1 MNSEL
6 IYQKKNNLNSWILS
20 IPSMCWLIFFF
31 LIPYLIIFIYSFYQ
45 ADIYD
50 IKPIFTMSAYKNVF
64 SSEYFR
70 SFFISFRLAVF
81 TTGLCLLF
89 GYPVA
94 YFIARSS
101 EKIKNIL
108 LILIIIPFWTN
119 FIIRIFSWRIF
130 LSPEGILNQILMQLN
145 IIDQPLMLIR
155 NDFAVI
161 LVMVYV
167 YLPYMILPLYS
178 NIEKIDFTLL
188 DAAMDLGASH
198 KKAFFKVTLPL
209 SKDGIL
215 AGSILVF
222 IPALGAY
229 IIPQLVGSQDALYIG
244 QIITYKIKNIPRN
257 WPLASALS
265 LMLLFLI
272 SLLLVLFYYIHLNYK
287 KREIVINEE
296 DI

>member
-1 MNSEL
+1 VKSEEYL
-6 IYQKKNNLNSWILS
+6 QKKKNLYSWVLS
-20 IPSMCWLIFFF
+20 FPTMAWLVFFF
-31 LIPYLIIFIYSFYQ
+31 LIPYIIIIIYSFLQ
-45 ADIYD
+45 TDIYD
-50 IKPIFTMSAYKNVF
+50 VKAVF
-64 SSEYFR
+64 SLDAYREVFSVEYLR
-70 SFFISFRLAVF
+70 SFYLSFRLALISTIV
-81 TTGLCLLF
+81 CLLL
-89 GYPVA
+89 GYPAA
-94 YFIARSS
+94 YLIARSS

-108 LILIIIPFWTN
+108 LVLIIIPFLTN

-130 LSPEGILNQILMQLN
+130 LSPEGILNNLLIYFKFTES
-145 IIDQPLMLIR
+145 PLMLIR

-178 NIEKIDFTLL
+178 NIEKMDFSLL
-188 DAAMDLGASH
+188 DAAMDLGAN
-198 KKAFFKVTLPL
+198 KLKAFYKITLPL

-229 IIPQLVGSQDALYIG
+229 IIPQLVGSQDSLYIG

-265 LMLLFLI
+265 LILLLFI
-272 SLLLVLFYYIHLNYK
+272 SVLLVLFYFLHLQFKEKMVELDEN
-287 KREIVINEE
+287 
-296 DI
+296 

>member
-1 MNSEL
+1 VKSEEYL
-6 IYQKKNNLNSWILS
+6 QKKKNLYSWVLS
-20 IPSMCWLIFFF
+20 FPTMAWLVFFF
-31 LIPYLIIFIYSFYQ
+31 LIPYIIIIIYSFLQ
-45 ADIYD
+45 TDIYD
-50 IKPIFTMSAYKNVF
+50 VKAVF
-64 SSEYFR
+64 SLDAYREVFSVEYLR
-70 SFFISFRLAVF
+70 SFYLSFRLALISTIV
-81 TTGLCLLF
+81 CLLL
-89 GYPVA
+89 GYPAA
-94 YFIARSS
+94 YLIARSS

-108 LILIIIPFWTN
+108 LVLIIIPFLTN

-130 LSPEGILNQILMQLN
+130 LSPEGILNNLLIYFKFTES
-145 IIDQPLMLIR
+145 PLMLIR

-178 NIEKIDFTLL
+178 NIEKMDFSLL
-188 DAAMDLGASH
+188 DAAMDLGAN
-198 KKAFFKVTLPL
+198 KLKAFYKITLPL

-229 IIPQLVGSQDALYIG
+229 IIPQLVGSQDSLYIG

-265 LMLLFLI
+265 LILLLFI
-272 SLLLVLFYYIHLNYK
+272 SVLLVLFYFLHIKFKEKMVELDEN
-287 KREIVINEE
+287 
-296 DI
+296 

>member
-1 MNSEL
+1 MA
-6 IYQKKNNLNSWILS
+6 
-20 IPSMCWLIFFF
+20 WLVFFF
-31 LIPYLIIFIYSFYQ
+31 LIPYIIIIIYSFLQ
-45 ADIYD
+45 TDIYD
-50 IKPIFTMSAYKNVF
+50 VKAVF
-64 SSEYFR
+64 SLDAYREVFSVEYLR
-70 SFFISFRLAVF
+70 SFYLSFRLALISTIV
-81 TTGLCLLF
+81 CLLL
-89 GYPVA
+89 GYPAA
-94 YFIARSS
+94 YLIARSS

-108 LILIIIPFWTN
+108 LVLIIIPFLTN

-130 LSPEGILNQILMQLN
+130 LSPEGILNNLLIYFKFTES
-145 IIDQPLMLIR
+145 PLMLIR

-178 NIEKIDFTLL
+178 NIEKMDFSLL
-188 DAAMDLGASH
+188 DAAMDLGAN
-198 KKAFFKVTLPL
+198 KLKAFYKITLPL

-229 IIPQLVGSQDALYIG
+229 IIPQLVGSQDSLYIG

-265 LMLLFLI
+265 LILLLFI
-272 SLLLVLFYYIHLNYK
+272 SVLLVLFYFLHIKFKEKMVELDEN
-287 KREIVINEE
+287 
-296 DI
+296 

>member
-1 MNSEL
+1 MKSEEYL
-6 IYQKKNNLNSWILS
+6 QKKKNLYSWVLS
-20 IPSMCWLIFFF
+20 FPTMAWLVFFF
-31 LIPYLIIFIYSFYQ
+31 LIPYIIIIIYSFLQ
-45 ADIYD
+45 TDIYD
-50 IKPIFTMSAYKNVF
+50 VKAVF
-64 SSEYFR
+64 SLDAYREVFSVEYLR
-70 SFFISFRLAVF
+70 SFYLSFRLALISTIV
-81 TTGLCLLF
+81 CLLL
-89 GYPVA
+89 GYPAA
-94 YFIARSS
+94 YLIARSS

-108 LILIIIPFWTN
+108 LVLIIIPFLTN

-130 LSPEGILNQILMQLN
+130 LSPEGILNNLLIYFKFTES
-145 IIDQPLMLIR
+145 PLMLIR

-178 NIEKIDFTLL
+178 NIEKMDFSLL
-188 DAAMDLGASH
+188 DAAMDLGAN
-198 KKAFFKVTLPL
+198 KLKAFYKITLPL

-229 IIPQLVGSQDALYIG
+229 IIPQLVGSQDSLYIG

-265 LMLLFLI
+265 LILLLFI
-272 SLLLVLFYYIHLNYK
+272 SVLLVLFYFLHIKFKEKMVELDEN
-287 KREIVINEE
+287 
-296 DI
+296 

>member
-1 MNSEL
+1 MNNE
-6 IYQKKNNLNSWILS
+6 QKHEKKKNIYSWILS
-20 IPSMCWLIFFF
+20 LPAMSWLIFFF
-31 LIPYLIIFIYSFYQ
+31 LIPYIIIFIYSFYQ

-50 IKPIFTMSAYKNVF
+50 IKAILTLDAYKNVF
-64 SSEYFR
+64 SPEYFR
-70 SFFISFRLAVF
+70 SFFISFRLALI
-81 TTGLCLLF
+81 TTFLCFLL
-89 GYPVA
+89 GYPAA
-94 YFIARSS
+94 YLIARSS
-101 EKIKNIL
+101 EKIKNTL
-108 LILIIIPFWTN
+108 LVLIIIPFWTN

-130 LSPEGILNQILMQLN
+130 LSPEGILNNALIYFNM
-145 IIDQPLMLIR
+145 IDTPLMLIR

-178 NIEKIDFTLL
+178 NIEKMDFTLL
-188 DAAMDLGASH
+188 DAAMDLGASP
-198 KKAFFKVTLPL
+198 KKTFFKITLPL

-229 IIPQLVGSQDALYIG
+229 IIPQLVGSQDSLYIG

-265 LMLLFLI
+265 LMLLILI
-272 SLLLVLFYYIHLNYK
+272 SALMVLFYTLHIK
-287 KREIVINEE
+287 FKERMIVKDE
-296 DI
+296 DEK